1 MQPSQGSGRKERSKK
16 YMQIAG
22 AKEKLSSIVEQG
34 KEKFETALE
43 NIQRE
48 FDQRRDIVVKPEALK
63 YAAGSLGIQMQVRG
77 EGYYVPTHYSEGELY
92 TRLHVPRQ
100 YINTLQEAKL
110 YDLTAL
116 NLGRLTRQFADDGLL
131 LRTVFDTAKGILS
144 PSYKR
149 IDAAPIMT
157 AYIETA
163 VKYGLVP
170 YKAYNTDYRY
180 HIEMIYPQVFEP
192 ISGEFMVYGTSLTTS
207 DYGASALKLELM
219 ALRVV
224 CTNLAVGSDVFKR
237 VHIGS
242 RFESDREIVELSRE
256 TIELDNATIASAMKD
271 TARMLPAYFEKLSGN
286 IKAANNQELTTEQAM
301 DLIKK
306 YLTKEQLNSARTYF
320 NTPADVEVLPPTKSK
335 WRLSNV
341 LSLMAQSAESD
352 DQRLDLQSL
361 AMGVIA

>member
-1 MQPSQGSGRKERSKK
+1 
-16 YMQIAG
+16 MQIAG

-34 KEKFETALE
+34 KEKFEAALE

-48 FDQRRDIVVKPEALK
+48 FDQRRDIIVKPEALK

-100 YINTLQEAKL
+100 YINTLQEATL

-116 NLGRLTRQFADDGLL
+116 TLSRLTRQFAGDGLL
-131 LRTVFDTAKGILS
+131 LRTVYDTAKGILS

-157 AYIETA
+157 AYIRTA
-163 VKYGLVP
+163 VEYGLMP
-170 YKAYNTDYRY
+170 YKAYNTDYRH

-192 ISGEFMVYGTSLTTS
+192 ISGEFMVYGISLTTS

-271 TARMLPAYFEKLSGN
+271 TARILPTYFEKLSEN
-286 IKAANNQELTTEQAM
+286 IKAANNHELTTEQAI

-341 LSLMAQSAESD
+341 LSLMAQSSESD
-352 DQRLDLQSL
+352 DQRLDLQNL

>member
-1 MQPSQGSGRKERSKK
+1 MKVE
-16 YMQIAG
+16 G

-34 KEKFETALE
+34 KNKFDAVL
-43 NIQRE
+43 NDIQCE
-48 FDQRRDIVVKPEALK
+48 FDQRRDIIVKPEALN
-63 YAAGSLGIQMQVRG
+63 YAAGSLGLQMQVKG
-77 EGYYVPTHYSEGELY
+77 EGYFVPTQYSEGELC

-116 NLGRLTRQFADDGLL
+116 SLNRLTRQFAGDGLL
-131 LRTVFDTAKGILS
+131 LRTVSGTAKGILS

-149 IDAAPIMT
+149 IDGAPIMT
-157 AYIETA
+157 AYIQTA
-163 VKYGLVP
+163 IEYGLVP

-180 HIEMIYPQVFEP
+180 HIEMIYPKVFEP
-192 ISGEFMVYGTSLTTS
+192 VEGEFMIYGSSLTTS

-219 ALRVV
+219 ALRVA

-242 RFESDREIVELSRE
+242 RFASDKDIAELSRE

-271 TARMLPAYFEKLSGN
+271 VARMLPSYFDVLSSN
-286 IKAANNQELTTEQAM
+286 IQAANDQKLTTEQAINM
-301 DLIKK
+301 IIK
-306 YLTKEQLNSARTYF
+306 YLSKEQLNNARAYF
-320 NTPADVEVLPPTKSK
+320 NTPADVEVLPPTKSI

-341 LSLMAQSAESD
+341 LSLMAQSTENN
-352 DQRLDLQSL
+352 DQRLDLQNL
-361 AMGVIA
+361 AMRVIA